1 MCGVADE
8 TDGALGEVG
17 EWVVPQ
23 VEDGPDV
30 EVGFAEL
37 EEADDV
43 LAVAGEVAEGVFA
56 RGGAGEFGVVGPVVW
71 RCVEGDDVEGFAVVY
86 GEGEHVAAW
95 THLEEKRKSQ
105 YFPNTHAKDGD
116 IYRVVVD

>member
-95 THLEEKRKSQ
+95 THLEEKDKVSISQ
-105 YFPNTHAKDGD
+105 IGTHAKDGD
-116 IYRVVVD
+116 I